1 MNQNRTHRTLFG
13 RATLCL
19 VALGLFL
26 GAMALQ
32 AGVGLAADF
41 PVKGKSISMI
51 VGSSAGGSTDVGAR
65 ILAATMEKDSPG
77 NRIQVEN
84 KPGAGWQIGLTA
96 LARSKPDGY
105 TIGFSVLPQT
115 ITIYL
120 DPERKAVFTRKSFQP
135 LGMQV
140 VDPGVIAVRANSP
153 YKTVK
158 DVLDAAKANPSKI
171 KASATGILGDDH
183 LAILQLEK
191 ITNVKFATVQF
202 DGSAPSMTALL
213 GGHIDVYFGNIG
225 DTVPQFKAGEIRLL
239 GVMDDEE
246 SKLTPGVKTMA
257 SMGIKIISSSSR
269 GLSAPAGMPKEI
281 VDFFA
286 GAIKKALAD
295 SEHAKKMEEQG
306 LTVRYMD
313 PVKME
318 AYWAEM
324 EEQVKPLMS
333 IAKQK

>member
-1 MNQNRTHRTLFG
+1 MNQK
-13 RATLCL
+13 RACRMAVMGV
-19 VALGLFL
+19 VALGFLL
-26 GAMALQ
+26 GAIALQ
-32 AGVGLAADF
+32 AGVSAAADF
-41 PVKGKSISMI
+41 PAKGKSISMI
-51 VGSSAGGSTDVGAR
+51 LGTSAGGSTDVGAR
-65 ILAATMEKDSPG
+65 ILAAIMEKDMPG

-96 LARSKPDGY
+96 LARSRPDGY
-105 TIGFSVLPQT
+105 TIGFTILPQT

-140 VDPGVIAVRANSP
+140 VDPGVIAVKASSP

-158 DVLDAAKANPSKI
+158 DVIDAAKATPSRI

-183 LAILQLEK
+183 LAILQFEK
-191 ITNVKFATVQF
+191 LTGTKFATVQF

-213 GGHIDVYFGNIG
+213 GGHTDVYFGNIG
-225 DTVPQFKAGEIRLL
+225 DTVPQFKAGEIRIL
-239 GVMDDEE
+239 GVMDDEA
-246 SKLTPGVKTMA
+246 STLVPGVKTMTE
-257 SMGIKIISSSSR
+257 MGIKLISSSSR
-269 GLSAPAGMPKEI
+269 GLSAPAGTPKEM
-281 VDFFA
+281 VAFFA
-286 GAIKKALAD
+286 GAIKKALGD
-295 SEHAKKMEEQG
+295 SEHAKKMAEQG

-313 PVKME
+313 PAKME
-318 AYWAEM
+318 AYWVEM

>member
-1 MNQNRTHRTLFG
+1 MNQQRAHRMLFG
-13 RATLCL
+13 QAALCL
-19 VALGLFL
+19 LTLGLLL
-26 GAMALQ
+26 GAMVLQ
-32 AGVGLAADF
+32 AAVGLAADF
-41 PVKGKSISMI
+41 PIKGKSISMI
-51 VGSSAGGSTDVGAR
+51 VGANAGGSTDVGAR
-65 ILAATMEKDSPG
+65 ILAAIMEKDIPG
-77 NRIQVEN
+77 SRIQVEN

-105 TIGFSVLPQT
+105 TIGFTVLPQT

-120 DPERKAVFTRKSFQP
+120 DLERKAVFSRKSFQP

-140 VDPGVIAVRANSP
+140 VDPGVIAVKANSP
-153 YKTVK
+153 YKTMQGL
-158 DVLDAAKANPSKI
+158 LDAAKANPSKI
-171 KASATGILGDDH
+171 MASATGILGDDH

-191 ITNVKFATVQF
+191 LTGTKFATVQF

-213 GGHIDVYFGNIG
+213 GGHTDVYFGNIG

-246 SKLTPGVKTMA
+246 SKLIPGIKTMA
-257 SMGIKIISSSSR
+257 SMGIKLVSSSSR
-269 GLSAPAGMPKEI
+269 GLSAPAGTPKEI

-286 GAIKKALAD
+286 SAIKKALAD

-313 PVKME
+313 PAKME
-318 AYWAEM
+318 TYWAEL
-324 EEQVKPLMS
+324 EEQVRPLMD